1 MIRYVKSNA
10 FPITICR
17 SIAKTQKWHQS
28 IARSYLWVRSICFG
42 VWESEDEKV
51 CVANKWTFIQFL
63 WCCVKKSCFVRRF
76 MDMAICFSCKHMFS
90 FLFFPFFISLFSCF
104 VGNLS
109 TFYSIFSL
117 SSLHIL
123 FIFIAKHS
131 VTVWNFLVQSR
142 SIVVCLCPIS
152 MFVSTKYFWWLCVSV
167 DLHFLECYTFFLCS
181 VHPMFVFPYM
191 ASDSSRGGHTKMC
204 VVYTLLVVIRWI
216 VQRWEI
222 QSPTAMQKVVVTMY
236 MLNNFIGIIVLRTS

>member
-1 MIRYVKSNA
+1 MPVL
-10 FPITICR
+10 ICG
-17 SIAKTQKWHQS
+17 WDQS
-28 IARSYLWVRSICFG
+28 ALVYESQRMRKCVLQTNERLYIFYDAVSKRVASFVALWIWPFVFRANICFP
-42 VWESEDEKV
+42 
-51 CVANKWTFIQFL
+51 FF
-63 WCCVKKSCFVRRF
+63 
-76 MDMAICFSCKHMFS
+76 
-90 FLFFPFFISLFSCF
+90 FFPFFLSLFSCF

-152 MFVSTKYFWWLCVSV
+152 MFVSTKYFRWLCVSV